1 MEKEVITSYKG
12 FNSNLSCRDFQYEV
26 GKEYAVNGEVKLC
39 VNGFHASENPLDVL
53 DFYNDFLT
61 DRYCIVEQ
69 YGDIDESSDKIKIA
83 SSNIRIKEEIGW
95 DGLLSRGVEWMN
107 NTPIIDK
114 QDFNRKIINDGGAD
128 YDNINS
134 TDDNALIGSSGCGAE
149 ISSNGKDAQIASSGY
164 KAKIV
169 SSGIRTKIASRGIC
183 SQIASSG
190 YDTIIGSI
198 GSNATISSSGN
209 YTIIGSSDYC
219 AAIAS
224 SGDDVRIISSGTYAH
239 VSSSGD
245 YTKIASKGNYAFIS
259 SNGIGAE
266 ISSSGEIARIAT
278 SGTRTAIESTGKCA
292 KIGVSSKKS
301 KVSSNGKTSVIACV
315 GEDSIAKAK
324 VGSWITLSEWE
335 YSEDEKE
342 NVPLCVKTEYVDG
355 ERIKEDTWY
364 KLEHGEFVEVNP

>member
-1 MEKEVITSYKG
+1 MKEIKITAYKG
-12 FNSNLSCRDFQYEV
+12 FNKDMKCRNFQYEI
-26 GKEYAVNGEVKLC
+26 GKEYEMDGDVEVC
-39 VNGFHASENPLDVL
+39 ERGFHACENPLDVL

-69 YGDIDESSDKIKIA
+69 YGDIDESSDKNKIA

-114 QDFNRKIINDGGAD
+114 QNFNRKIINDGGYA

-134 TDDNALIGSSGCGAE
+134 TDDNALIC
-149 ISSNGKDAQIASSGY
+149 SSGY

-169 SSGIRTKIASRGIC
+169 SSGFRTKIASRGIC

-198 GSNATISSSGN
+198 GSNATISSSGK

-219 AAIAS
+219 AAITS
-224 SGDDVRIISSGTYAH
+224 SGDDARIISSGTYAH
-239 VSSSGD
+239 ISSSGD
-245 YTKIASKGNYAFIS
+245 YTKIASKGNYAFVS
-259 SNGIGAE
+259 SNGIGTE

-292 KIGVSSKKS
+292 KIGVSSKNA
-301 KVSSNGKTSVIACV
+301 KVFSNGKTSVIACV

-324 VGSWITLSEWE
+324 IGSWITLSEWK

-342 NVPLCVKTEYVDG
+342 NVPICVKTEYVDG
-355 ERIKEDTWY
+355 ERIKADTWY
-364 KLEHGEFVEVNP
+364 KLEHGEFVEVNQ

>member
-39 VNGFHASENPLDVL
+39 VNGFHACENPFDVFN
-53 DFYNDFLT
+53 FYGDILNN
-61 DRYCIVEQ
+61 RYCVVEQ
-69 YGDIDESSDKIKIA
+69 YGDIQKDGKKNSKIA
-83 SSNIRIKEEIGW
+83 SSNIRIKEEISLGE
-95 DGLLSRGVEWMN
+95 LFNRGVEWLY
-107 NTPIIDK
+107 NTLITNKEDL
-114 QDFNRKIINDGGAD
+114 NRKILSEDGAD
-128 YDNINS
+128 YNNINS
-134 TDDNALIGSSGCGAE
+134 TDSY
-149 ISSNGKDAQIASSGY
+149 AQIASNGD
-164 KAKIV
+164 KTKIV

-190 YDTIIGSI
+190 YGTIIGSI

-224 SGDDVRIISSGTYAH
+224 SGDDVRIISSGSYAH
-239 VSSSGD
+239 VGSSGER
-245 YTKIASKGNYAFIS
+245 TKIASKGNYAFIS

-292 KIGVSSKKS
+292 KIGVSSKKA

-324 VGSWITLSEWE
+324 LGSWITLSEWK

-342 NVPLCVKTEYVDG
+342 NVPICVKTEYVDG